1 MIDDPMPQDQALG
14 IIRSITDQR
23 QADPEPF
30 HKLVGRMRSAQI
42 RYFQTR
48 TQEAL
53 IEARRLEKQVDTY
66 MRNLAMSQE
75 QQP

>member
-30 HKLVGRMRSAQI
+30 HKLVGRMRSGQI